1 MFATI
6 RGVGNR
12 SFVHRCGPVRSG
24 PLRSA
29 DRFRGA
35 GSKAPGAMSMC
46 KTRQSGPVRTR
57 GGATIFTT
65 CLRRIGA
72 AWNSGFDAAR
82 PYWEWPG
89 LHHMPA
95 PPSTTM
101 GTWCPT

>member
-35 GSKAPGAMSMC
+35 GSKAPGARSMC

-57 GGATIFTT
+57 GGATIF
-65 CLRRIGA
+65 
-72 AWNSGFDAAR
+72 
-82 PYWEWPG
+82 
-89 LHHMPA
+89 HHMPA
-95 PPSTTM
+95 PHRSGM
-101 GTWCPT
+101 E